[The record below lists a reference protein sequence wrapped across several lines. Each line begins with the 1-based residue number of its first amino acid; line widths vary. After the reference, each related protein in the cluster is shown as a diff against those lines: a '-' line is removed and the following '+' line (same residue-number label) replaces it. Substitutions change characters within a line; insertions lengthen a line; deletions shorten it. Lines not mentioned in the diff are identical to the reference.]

1 MHDSVHLSFQRAA
14 TCSLTG
20 STNTSVMLKTDAPPT
35 VNCELVMVLLGTDD
49 IVPEVALR
57 LQVVDEPHRILLVFP
72 CEDTVNVHHSA
83 QQKSFAMLQK
93 TMRAKRLLETE
104 TVQHFPHTFFFF
116 FANLGR
122 IPSVRR
128 WPCLEAQI
136 ALLPRC
142 LDPLEE
148 MRRQVSFAVCHT
160 KAFLTSKTSNEVL
173 SLLAQW
179 N

>member
-49 IVPEVALR
+49 IVLVTRR

-93 TMRAKRLLETE
+93 TMRAKRLFQTE
-104 TVQHFPHTFFFF
+104 TVQHFPHTFFLQI
-116 FANLGR
+116 LGGFR
-122 IPSVRR
+122 VF
-128 WPCLEAQI
+128 E
-136 ALLPRC
+136 
-142 LDPLEE
+142 
-148 MRRQVSFAVCHT
+148 HG
-160 KAFLTSKTSNEVL
+160 
-173 SLLAQW
+173 LA
-179 N
+179 